1 MFVFRHGSK
10 CAAKSFAR
18 PAVRTLRRTY
28 ASKIDIPFEK
38 PPFPVTATCPAPTC
52 QCREMPSG
60 LDIEQEQNLNGSL
73 ASYAE
78 QVLISTGKE
87 DWTSKIEDE
96 EDAGFLRLLK
106 GMLGRGGKFAD
117 PYHNVMI
124 SNSSIEPTHSPLH
137 QTDRST
143 QPTSAPEGVPVA
155 SPGKDPQITNQ
166 NEAKPLPPASAF
178 LLPSFQYVPSI
189 PCTPSAVEQF
199 LKAFV
204 LPSRLHQSHER
215 LTRQEQ
221 NILKRQP
228 ELQSSFPGA
237 RKADEIIIL
246 ICGHGGRDSRCG
258 ILGPILRDEF
268 REKLQRQNV
277 ALLDEAPVAEAEIID
292 TDKDG
297 YVPTA
302 RVGMVSHMGGHKWAG
317 NVGIYIPSSWK
328 QHPLAGKGVWYG
340 RVDPGKVE
348 GIVGETVLKG
358 KVIKDLFRGGVGQEG
373 EVLRL

>member
-1 MFVFRHGSK
+1 
-10 CAAKSFAR
+10 
-18 PAVRTLRRTY
+18 
-28 ASKIDIPFEK
+28 
-38 PPFPVTATCPAPTC
+38 
-52 QCREMPSG
+52 MPSG